1 MASYLMQRQAIA
13 ARVRSDGKHAKFRL
27 QADIDDASGNSYRN
41 CSAALHLPEP
51 TRAPSAIGAVLS
63 LAVKGQEWQLASGSL
78 SSIPLARADAYNTNY
93 WRGAQPWREG
103 T

>member
-1 MASYLMQRQAIA
+1 MASYLMQRQARA
-13 ARVRSDGKHAKFRL
+13 ARVRSDGKHAKFWL
-27 QADIDDASGNSYRN
+27 QADIDDASGNSYRD

-51 TRAPSAIGAVLS
+51 TREPSAIGAVLS

-78 SSIPLARADAYNTNY
+78 SSIPLARADAYTTNH